1 MPFAKTSTD
10 QNIARFWERYQEK
23 LRERRVKQTAMRWYV
38 LRAEEYIKATQDK
51 RLKTQD
57 ATDVTR
63 YLEKMG
69 RKDRIPDWQFR
80 QIVDAIQNL
89 METADADC
97 LYAVDWEYWRNSAQ
111 SLPES
116 HPTVARENWILPSTR
131 PAGQAPLIDA
141 ARKLHAKLLDDLVKA
156 IRQRHYSIRTEQA
169 YLAWTCRFL
178 LFLASM

>member
-80 QIVDAIQNL
+80 QIVDAIQAEQQGVRSGHRTEMAWL
-89 METADADC
+89 P
-97 LYAVDWEYWRNSAQ
+97 
-111 SLPES
+111 SLP
-116 HPTVARENWILPSTR
+116 WPS
-131 PAGQAPLIDA
+131 A
-141 ARKLHAKLLDDLVKA
+141 ARWLSHTPDSSVMQVEEGFVMKGLAGEYNRYYKRID
-156 IRQRHYSIRTEQA
+156 RSA
-169 YLAWTCRFL
+169 YF
-178 LFLASM
+178 FDHSFFS